1 MKKNYLTKE
10 WYQNLLD
17 ELHELKGE
25 KLSGVLERLAEAKSM
40 WDLSENFEYKS
51 ALEDKDF
58 IATRVAE
65 IESLI
70 EDVEIIEEE
79 TKSSKKWKS
88 DKIVDYGSTVVL
100 KVEWEKEYEVTIVGS
115 WEISL
120 SDYNGAKISLESPMG
135 LAIRWKKAGD
145 NVKMRLHDG
154 KIDVK
159 IISVN

>member
-10 WYQNLLD
+10 WYDNLLK
-17 ELHELKGE
+17 ELHELKNE

-79 TKSSKKWKS
+79 KKTTSKSKS
-88 DKIVDYGSTVVL
+88 DKIVDYGSSVVL
-100 KVEWEKEYEVTIVGS
+100 KVEWEKEYAVTIVGS

-120 SDYNGAKISLESPMG
+120 SDDAAKISLESPMW
-135 LAIRWKKAGD
+135 LAIRGKKAGD
-145 NVKMRLHDG
+145 TVKMRLHNG

-159 IISVN
+159 IIAVS